1 MRFRGSRVRGTAEDF
16 FSGKNP
22 AVCFANPQIFAL
34 ASAKKFQMYPAPG
47 CHYAHIFITD
57 LVSKKV

>member
-1 MRFRGSRVRGTAEDF
+1 MRFRGSRGRGTAEDF
-16 FSGKNP
+16 FSGKNL